1 MYIQIRHYIL
11 FVSFSVITLFSIGQ
25 QSGYHLDKP
34 LHQHVSESL
43 LDGMDSLSNHIDL
56 IFAKPDSSGQNYTFT
71 SYGRPEYF
79 YPASIVK
86 LPVLLL
92 ALEWINESNNLSIT
106 ENTPFIFNSKFSC
119 IPKKSNSAY
128 PVDLTTISN
137 CIKKILLV
145 SDNNS
150 YNNLFHLLGRD
161 FIKKELKSK
170 GFERTQ
176 ISKSFVGCDFDEHNN
191 LPGVSFILN
200 NMDTLVLRNDTTIIY
215 EYDSVDTEQ
224 ITLNKF
230 YRKGNLTYDTL
241 DFIDNNNLPLDE
253 GLEMLMR
260 LVKPEL
266 FHPSKRWKI
275 TQKQRE
281 FVMKYMSIYP
291 RESKLKKYSN
301 YEDYPDSYKKYFMY
315 GFLKKERINDP
326 IRIYNIV
333 GLACGFTIDIAY
345 VENQKNM
352 DGYFIAAA
360 MFTNEH
366 GKYYNGNTNYRKQ
379 AFPFFTKLGWSIYKD
394 IYGS

>member
-1 MYIQIRHYIL
+1 MSIQIKHSIL
-11 FVSFSVITLFSIGQ
+11 FVALFIFSLFSVGQ
-25 QSGYHLDKP
+25 QSNFELDKP
-34 LHQHVSESL
+34 LHHHVSESL
-43 LDGMDSLSNHIDL
+43 LDGMDSLSNQIEL
-56 IFAKPDSSGQNYTFT
+56 IYAKPDSLGKGFTF
-71 SYGRPEYF
+71 SKYGRQHYF

-92 ALEWINESNNLSIT
+92 ALEWINTLDNPSVT
-106 ENTPFIFNSKFSC
+106 ENSPFIFNSQFSC

-137 CIKKILLV
+137 CIRKILLV

-150 YNNLFHLLGRD
+150 YNNLFHLLGRSY
-161 FIKKELKSK
+161 IQKELKEK
-170 GFERTQ
+170 GFAHTQ
-176 ISKSFVGCDFDEHNN
+176 VSKSFVGCEFDEHNN
-191 LPGVSFILN
+191 LPGLSFIMN
-200 NMDTLVLRNDTTIIY
+200 NRDTLVLRNDSTIIY
-215 EYDSVDTEQ
+215 KYDSVENEQ

-230 YRKGNLTYDTL
+230 YRKGKLTYDTL
-241 DFIDNNNLPLDE
+241 DFIDNNNLPLEE

-260 LVKPEL
+260 LIKPEK
-266 FHPSKRWKI
+266 FPPAKRWNI
-275 TQKQRE
+275 TPEQRD
-281 FVMKYMSIYP
+281 FVMKYMSMYP
-291 RESKLKKYSN
+291 RESKLKRYAN

-345 VENQKNM
+345 IENQKNK
-352 DGYFIAAA
+352 DGYFLAAA
-360 MFTNEH
+360 MFTNEN

-394 IYGS
+394 VYDK

>member
-1 MYIQIRHYIL
+1 
-11 FVSFSVITLFSIGQ
+11 
-25 QSGYHLDKP
+25 
-34 LHQHVSESL
+34 
-43 LDGMDSLSNHIDL
+43 
-56 IFAKPDSSGQNYTFT
+56 
-71 SYGRPEYF
+71 
-79 YPASIVK
+79 
-86 LPVLLL
+86 
-92 ALEWINESNNLSIT
+92 
-106 ENTPFIFNSKFSC
+106 
-119 IPKKSNSAY
+119 
-128 PVDLTTISN
+128 
-137 CIKKILLV
+137 
-145 SDNNS
+145 
-150 YNNLFHLLGRD
+150 
-161 FIKKELKSK
+161 
-170 GFERTQ
+170 
-176 ISKSFVGCDFDEHNN
+176 
-191 LPGVSFILN
+191 
-200 NMDTLVLRNDTTIIY
+200 MDTLVLRNDTTIIY

>member
-1 MYIQIRHYIL
+1 
-11 FVSFSVITLFSIGQ
+11 
-25 QSGYHLDKP
+25 
-34 LHQHVSESL
+34 
-43 LDGMDSLSNHIDL
+43 
-56 IFAKPDSSGQNYTFT
+56 
-71 SYGRPEYF
+71 
-79 YPASIVK
+79 
-86 LPVLLL
+86 
-92 ALEWINESNNLSIT
+92 
-106 ENTPFIFNSKFSC
+106 
-119 IPKKSNSAY
+119 
-128 PVDLTTISN
+128 
-137 CIKKILLV
+137 
-145 SDNNS
+145 
-150 YNNLFHLLGRD
+150 
-161 FIKKELKSK
+161 
-170 GFERTQ
+170 
-176 ISKSFVGCDFDEHNN
+176 
-191 LPGVSFILN
+191 
-200 NMDTLVLRNDTTIIY
+200 
-215 EYDSVDTEQ
+215 
-224 ITLNKF
+224 
-230 YRKGNLTYDTL
+230 
-241 DFIDNNNLPLDE
+241 
-253 GLEMLMR
+253 MLMR